1 MNTHFGAASQGKPL
15 EHNWQ
20 SHQYYA
26 CEKEDTIRC
35 ENILFLLTLY
45 LNKFGRKPETA
56 F

>member
-26 CEKEDTIRC
+26 CEKEDTIRR